1 MKRNLITAL
10 VLCCGSALALAG
22 PDGQCTEA
30 QKQDCSKECAK
41 ACTES
46 GAKVTQVSDDKSA
59 KACTDGDKKEGCCT
73 DVAQCPLLEPLRKL
87 AGSWDVDMDGDGK
100 PDGSVKYRVIANGSA
115 VVEEEMP
122 GTPHEMITVYTS
134 DGKGLIAT
142 HYCGL
147 GNQPRMRAEGGLKDG
162 KISFEF
168 VDGGNI
174 KDRNQMHMDSLVLT
188 LVDRDHAKANWSTYA
203 NGKTESHVTFDMKRA
218 KDSGSQEKVAAA
230 Q

>member
-1 MKRNLITAL
+1 MNRKLLAAL
-10 VLCCGSALALAG
+10 VLCCGGAIAIAG

-30 QKQDCSKECAK
+30 QKKDCSSECAK

-46 GAKVTQVSDDKSA
+46 GGKITQVSDDKSG

-73 DVAQCPLLEPLRKL
+73 DVAQNPLLEPLRKL
-87 AGSWDVDMDGDGK
+87 AGTWNVDMDGDGK
-100 PDGSVKYRVIANGSA
+100 PEGTVKYRVIANGSA

-122 GTPHEMITVYTS
+122 GTPHEMITVYTA
-134 DGKGLIAT
+134 DAKGLIAT

-174 KDRNQMHMDSLVLT
+174 ANRDQMHMDSLVLT
-188 LVDRDHAKANWSTYA
+188 LVDNDHAKANWSTYA
-203 NGKTESHVTFDMKRA
+203 NGKAESHVVFDMKRA
-218 KDSGSQEKVAAA
+218 KDEAKADKVAAA